1 MSYPDSL
8 AWPIGFARS
17 QPSQFTLQEALL
29 IRLFVGIGLPEDIR
43 ARLSGLCGGVPG
55 ARWIPPENMHLTLRF
70 IGEVDEGTAEDI
82 HHALQGIRT
91 RRFDISIAGVGHFET
106 GNEVRVLWAR
116 VEKNL
121 ELLALQ
127 ARVESA
133 LVRMG
138 LEPEERR
145 FTPHI
150 TLARLKDTPVSR
162 ASAFLAHNNM
172 FRAGPIAVE
181 SFSLFSS
188 FLSREGA
195 IYQEEAE
202 YPLVL
207 AAA

>member
-1 MSYPDSL
+1 M
-8 AWPIGFARS
+8 
-17 QPSQFTLQEALL
+17 

-55 ARWIPPENMHLTLRF
+55 ARWVPPENMHLTLRF
-70 IGEVDEGTAEDI
+70 IGEVSEGEAEDI
-82 HHALQGIRT
+82 HHALVSIRT
-91 RRFDISIAGVGHFET
+91 RRFDISIAGVGYFDT
-106 GNEVRVLWAR
+106 AGEVRALWAR
-116 VEKNL
+116 VEKSP
-121 ELLALQ
+121 ELLALH

-150 TLARLKDTPVSR
+150 TLARLKDTPVAR

-188 FLSREGA
+188 FRQREGA

-202 YPLVL
+202 YPLIL

>member
-1 MSYPDSL
+1 MLDRNASQGFRERSF
-8 AWPIGFARS
+8 GFAKSRNNYVLADS
-17 QPSQFTLQEALL
+17 
-29 IRLFVGIGLPEDIR
+29 
-43 ARLSGLCGGVPG
+43 
-55 ARWIPPENMHLTLRF
+55 
-70 IGEVDEGTAEDI
+70 
-82 HHALQGIRT
+82 
-91 RRFDISIAGVGHFET
+91 ISSNLGVGHFDT
-106 GNEVRVLWAR
+106 GSEVRALWAR
-116 VEKNL
+116 VEKSV

-150 TLARLKDTPVSR
+150 TLARLKDTPVMR
-162 ASAFLAHNNM
+162 ASAFLAQNNM
-172 FRAGPIAVE
+172 FRAGPIPVE

-188 FLSREGA
+188 FRQREGA

-202 YPLVL
+202 YPLIL

>member
-1 MSYPDSL
+1 M
-8 AWPIGFARS
+8 
-17 QPSQFTLQEALL
+17 

-43 ARLSGLCGGVPG
+43 ARLSGICGGVPG
-55 ARWIPPENMHLTLRF
+55 ARWISPENMHLTLRF
-70 IGEVDEGTAEDI
+70 IGEVSEGEMEDI
-82 HHALQGIRT
+82 HHALAGIRT
-91 RRFDISIAGVGHFET
+91 KRFDISIAGVGHFET
-106 GNEVRVLWAR
+106 GSEVRALWAR
-116 VEKNL
+116 VEKST

-138 LEPEERR
+138 LEREERR

-150 TLARLKDTPVSR
+150 TLARLKDAPVSR
-162 ASAFLAHNNM
+162 ASAFLALNSM

-188 FLSREGA
+188 FRQREGA

-202 YPLVL
+202 YPLIL

>member
-1 MSYPDSL
+1 M
-8 AWPIGFARS
+8 
-17 QPSQFTLQEALL
+17 

-55 ARWIPPENMHLTLRF
+55 ARWVPPENMHLTLRF
-70 IGEVDEGTAEDI
+70 IGEVSEGEAEDI
-82 HHALQGIRT
+82 HHALAGIRT
-91 RRFDISIAGVGHFET
+91 RRFDISISGVGHFDT
-106 GNEVRVLWAR
+106 GSEVRTLWAR
-116 VEKNL
+116 VEKSN

-150 TLARLKDTPVSR
+150 TLARCKDTPIAR

-172 FRAGPIAVE
+172 FRAGPISVE

-188 FLSREGA
+188 FRQREGA

-202 YPLVL
+202 YPLIL